1 MNYPLKFIDLVCKRI
16 GLSAVVLMLALPLA
30 AQAGDDWAFKK
41 KLSFDTTA
49 TGTEIKEDVLQ
60 LPLLVR
66 LHSGNFTF
74 SEALP
79 DGADLRFFGADG
91 KTALPYHVDNFDP
104 VNELANVWV
113 ALPKLSANS
122 KADSLVMA
130 WGNPNAESAAAAAK
144 TYDAAQLFVY
154 HFGDAE
160 GVKDATANANHAK
173 ASNARTVAAGPIGA
187 AAAFDG
193 SVRVDVAA
201 SATLKLSAVTGFT
214 FSGWVKPG
222 ADENGM
228 LYAQR
233 DAGKT
238 LNLGLKGGTL
248 FAAAGASK
256 ASASAAL
263 KPAIWQHVAIVAGAG
278 KVLFYIDGKEAG
290 QGAFALTDMGGDAV
304 IGEGLRGELD
314 EVALAATARAPG
326 YILALAAS
334 ESADTP
340 MLTFAEEDGGEASA
354 STFTILMSAVTLDG
368 WIVIGLLIVMAI
380 VSFYVMIS
388 KAIIL
393 AGIYK
398 ANTAFLKVFKEKS
411 TELLMPGHAETVS
424 VAADVRLKHSP
435 INRLYAV
442 GLYEISQRF
451 EAQLKAGRGNSLSAA
466 NIDAIRAALEA
477 AMLRENQ
484 KLNSGIVL
492 LTIAIAGGPFLGLL
506 GTVVGVMITFAAI
519 AAAGDVNVNA
529 IAPGIA
535 AALVATVAGLVVAIP
550 ALFGYNWLASQI
562 KNASGD
568 THVFVDEFLTRSAE
582 VYSA

>member
-1 MNYPLKFIDLVCKRI
+1 MKRVHPVSFINRFKQA
-16 GLSAVVLMLALPLA
+16 GLAAAVFLLALPA
-30 AQAGDDWAFKK
+30 HAGDDWAHKK

-49 TGTEIKEDVLQ
+49 GGAEIKDAVTQ
-60 LPLLVR
+60 LPLLLR

-74 SEALP
+74 SEAMP

-91 KTALPYHVDNFDP
+91 KTPLAYHIENFDAA
-104 VNELANVWV
+104 NELANVWV

-130 WGNPNAESAAAAAK
+130 WGNPKAASAAAPAK
-144 TYDAAQLFVY
+144 TYDAAQLLVF
-154 HFGDAE
+154 HFGDAD
-160 GVKDATANANHAK
+160 GVKDVTANANHAR
-173 ASNARTVAAGPIGA
+173 ASSAKNVAAGPIGA

-193 SVRVDVAA
+193 AA
-201 SATLKLSAVTGFT
+201 RIDIPASGSLKLSAAGGFT
-214 FSGWVKPG
+214 FSAWVMPG
-222 ADENGM
+222 AADNGT
-228 LYAQR
+228 LYLQR
-233 DAGKT
+233 DGGKT
-238 LNLGLKGGTL
+238 LTIGLKGGTP

-256 ASASAAL
+256 ASANAAL
-263 KPAIWQHVAIVAGAG
+263 KPAIWQHVAVVAGAG
-278 KVLFYIDGKEAG
+278 KLAFYIDGKEAG
-290 QGAFALTDMGGDAV
+290 EAPFALADIAGEAS
-304 IGEGLRGELD
+304 IGEGFHGQLD
-314 EVALAATARAPG
+314 EVSLAGAARAPAF
-326 YILALAAS
+326 IMALAAS
-334 ESADTP
+334 EGADTP
-340 MLTFAEEDGGEASA
+340 MLSFADDAGAADAGT
-354 STFTILMSAVTLDG
+354 STFSILMGAVTLDG

-393 AGIYK
+393 AGIGK
-398 ANTAFLKVFKEKS
+398 ANTRFLAVFKAKS
-411 TELLMPGHAETVS
+411 TDLLTPGHAEAGV
-424 VAADVRLKHSP
+424 VAADATLRRSP
-435 INRLYAV
+435 IKRLYAI
-442 GLYEISQRF
+442 GLQEISQRF
-451 EAQLKAGRGNSLSAA
+451 EAQLNAGRTASLSAA

-484 KLNSGIVL
+484 SLNSGIVL

-568 THVFVDEFLTRSAE
+568 TSVFVDEFLTRSAE

>member
-1 MNYPLKFIDLVCKRI
+1 MSFNVQLSKKI
-16 GLSAVVLMLALPLA
+16 GLAAAVLLMSLQAH
-30 AQAGDDWAFKK
+30 AGDDWAHKK

-49 TGTEIKEDVLQ
+49 TGTEIKEDVAQ

-74 SEALP
+74 SEAKP

-91 KTALPYHVDNFDP
+91 KTPLPYHVDNFDSA
-104 VNELANVWV
+104 NELANVWV
-113 ALPKLSANS
+113 ALPKLSASS

-130 WGNPNAESAAAAAK
+130 WGNPKAESAAASAK

-154 HFGDAE
+154 HFGDAD
-160 GVKDATANANHAK
+160 GVKDATVNANHAK
-173 ASNARTVAAGPIGA
+173 ASNAKTIPAGPIAA

-193 SVRVDVAA
+193 ATRVDVAA
-201 SATLKLSAVTGFT
+201 SPTLKLSAAAGFT
-214 FSGWVKPG
+214 FSAWVKPG
-222 ADENGM
+222 AADNGM
-228 LYAQR
+228 LYVQR

-238 LNLGLKGGTL
+238 LNIGLKGGTL

-256 ASASAAL
+256 ASASVAL
-263 KPAIWQHVAIVAGAG
+263 KPAIWQHVAVVAGAG
-278 KVLFYIDGKEAG
+278 KLLFYIDGKEAG
-290 QGAFALTDMGGDAV
+290 EKAFALADMGGDAV
-304 IGEGLRGELD
+304 IGEGLHGELD
-314 EVALAATARAPG
+314 EVALAGTARAPG

-340 MLTFAEEDGGEASA
+340 MLSFAEDGGAEEAST
-354 STFTILMSAVTLDG
+354 STFSILMGAVTFDG

-380 VSFYVMIS
+380 VSFYVMVS

-393 AGIYK
+393 AAIYK

-411 TELLMPGHAETVS
+411 AELLTPGHAETAI
-424 VAADVRLKHSP
+424 VAADASLKRSP

-442 GLYEISQRF
+442 GLHEISHRF
-451 EAQLKAGRGNSLSAA
+451 EAQLKAGRANSLSAA

>member
-1 MNYPLKFIDLVCKRI
+1 MGAGTAL
-16 GLSAVVLMLALPLA
+16 LMLALPLA
-30 AQAGDDWAFKK
+30 AHAGDDWAHKK

-49 TGTEIKEDVLQ
+49 TGTEIKEEVAQ

-74 SEALP
+74 SEAKP

-91 KTALPYHVDNFDP
+91 KTPLPYHIDNFDAA
-104 VNELANVWV
+104 NELANVWV
-113 ALPKLSANS
+113 ALPKLSASS

-130 WGNPNAESAAAAAK
+130 WGNPKAESAAAPAK

-173 ASNARTVAAGPIGA
+173 TSSAKAVAAGPIGA

-193 SVRVDVAA
+193 AAHVDVAA
-201 SATLKLSAVTGFT
+201 SPTLKLSAATGFT
-214 FSGWVKPG
+214 FSAWVKPG
-222 ADENGM
+222 ADDNGM

-238 LNLGLKGGTL
+238 LNIGLKGGTL
-248 FAAAGASK
+248 YAAAGASK
-256 ASASAAL
+256 VSASAAL
-263 KPAIWQHVAIVAGAG
+263 KPAVWQHVAVVAGAG
-278 KVLFYIDGKEAG
+278 KVLLYIDGKEAG
-290 QGAFALTDMGGDAV
+290 QGAFALADMGGDAV
-304 IGEGLRGELD
+304 IGEGLHGELD

-340 MLTFAEEDGGEASA
+340 MLTFAEDGGGAGEAST
-354 STFTILMSAVTLDG
+354 STFAILMGAVTLDG

-411 TELLMPGHAETVS
+411 TELLTPGHAETAS
-424 VAADVRLKHSP
+424 VAADVRLKRST
-435 INRLYAV
+435 INRLYAI
-442 GLYEISQRF
+442 GLHEISHRF
-451 EAQLKAGRGNSLSAA
+451 EAQIKAGRGNSLNAA